1 MTLQHGIQLEVY
13 QKLHEDSLDPIQSC
27 SCLSV
32 RSKWFYILQSVL
44 PSLFANQSPP
54 AAFLQGPAR
63 AWQKLHKQSDHC
75 DLGTFS
81 MCQRQQLYSQ
91 YPFSPTTTSLVLQN
105 IMHLMK
111 CERDL
116 QDILRNAGAFPWGP
130 SQPPECPPPQ
140 YPLLKKAP
148 KSHGWN
154 GTTNWIG
161 KTDITIINILG
172 NDCNSMCSLF
182 PLHNSKCVF
191 SMIWPTTATLIQHDH
206 YDGKSLGGRFVS
218 ARSTVVNMTRLRF
231 RALTL
236 NAFSFNLVLNANDFH
251 VLHTSTTL
259 WCSCYM
265 QIN

>member
-1 MTLQHGIQLEVY
+1 M
-13 QKLHEDSLDPIQSC
+13 LHEDSLDLIQSC

-54 AAFLQGPAR
+54 AAFLQGPAK

-81 MCQRQQLYSQ
+81 MCQRQQLYLQ

-105 IMHLMK
+105 IIHLMK

-116 QDILRNAGAFPWGP
+116 QDILRNAGVIPWGP

-140 YPLLKKAP
+140 YPLLKKVP

-154 GTTNWIG
+154 RTTNWIG
-161 KTDITIINILG
+161 KTDITCINILG
-172 NDCNSMCSLF
+172 NDWIILCLHFFLYIIVSLVF
-182 PLHNSKCVF
+182 SPWFDRQPLHWY
-191 SMIWPTTATLIQHDH
+191 SMITMME
-206 YDGKSLGGRFVS
+206 KSLGGTFVS
-218 ARSTVVNMTRLRF
+218 ARSKYDKVVF
-231 RALTL
+231 P
-236 NAFSFNLVLNANDFH
+236 
-251 VLHTSTTL
+251 
-259 WCSCYM
+259 SCYS
-265 QIN
+265 